1 MIGET
6 NPEET
11 RLGLANAGPIAN
23 AALYNNGKA
32 LWEAILKSGV
42 TLPGGV
48 PVGAIMDFSGV
59 AAPSGWLL
67 ANGDTIP
74 NGTGTVQGITANFA
88 DLYAVIGSTYGGAGQ
103 LPDLRSRVVA
113 GRGTMGATAGASN
126 RLNGVIGSPDQ
137 LGATGG
143 DQYLQSHDHTI
154 NGSNTVTVAHES
166 HTHEY
171 STRVLEF
178 YNDAQIG
185 GSGQG
190 GIGHYNYTVPSWTTW
205 SHPVTTVYAGQ
216 QSYTGTAAGTTW
228 VSQTNGRT
236 STAAYASPGNATITL
251 DIYNNGSGGSQNVQP
266 TIVLNKIIRYAT

>member
-11 RLGLANAGPIAN
+11 RLALANAGPITN

-74 NGTGTVQGITANFA
+74 NGTGTVQGVTANFA

-103 LPDLRSRVVA
+103 LPDLRGRVTA

-126 RLNGVIGSPDQ
+126 RLNSVFGSPDQ
-137 LGATGG
+137 LGAAGG
-143 DQYLQSHDHTI
+143 DQSLQSHSHTI
-154 NGSNTVTVAHES
+154 KLNTSTGNTSVLLPAFF
-166 HTHEY
+166 HTHQIATRLIEY
-171 STRVLEF
+171 YADGQV
-178 YNDAQIG
+178 G
-185 GSGQG
+185 GSGTG
-190 GIGHYNYTVPSWTTW
+190 GLGHYRYNTATW
-205 SHPVTTVYAGQ
+205 ATWQHPVTTIGATIQ
-216 QSYTGTAAGTTW
+216 NFTGTAFTTVW
-228 VSQTNGRT
+228 VSETVGNSNYPDASVSFSNE
-236 STAAYASPGNATITL
+236 STGSGNA
-251 DIYNNGSGGSQNVQP
+251 QNVQP
-266 TIVLNKIIRYAT
+266 TMLINKIIRYAT